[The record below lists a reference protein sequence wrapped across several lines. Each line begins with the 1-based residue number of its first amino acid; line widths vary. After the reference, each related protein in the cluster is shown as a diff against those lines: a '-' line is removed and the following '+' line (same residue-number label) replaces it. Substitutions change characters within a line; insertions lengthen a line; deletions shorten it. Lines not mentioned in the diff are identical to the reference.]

1 VRLAHSTFSRLRRRH
16 WSAKELF
23 SVLQIKLT
31 REEAVNSAWN
41 VSGCARVARRGTFVM
56 NLLGGRR
63 KEFTNNRGHSF
74 TSLQTH
80 QLTKTRL
87 LRGIHKNNVD
97 GRATCMRGGET
108 RSGVSASNS

>member
-16 WSAKELF
+16 RSAKELF

-63 KEFTNNRGHSF
+63 KEFTNNRGHSVHLVANA
-74 TSLQTH
+74 SA
-80 QLTKTRL
+80 
-87 LRGIHKNNVD
+87 HKD
-97 GRATCMRGGET
+97 ET
-108 RSGVSASNS
+108 LKGNS